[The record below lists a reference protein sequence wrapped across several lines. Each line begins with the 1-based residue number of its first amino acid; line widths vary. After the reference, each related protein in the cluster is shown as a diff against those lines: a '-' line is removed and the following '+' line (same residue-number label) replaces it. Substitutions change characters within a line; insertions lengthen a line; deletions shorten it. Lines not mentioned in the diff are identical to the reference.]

1 MGLRACAKY
10 KRGGRPAPLQQ
21 NCCNTMLTTREEPTA
36 AERVR
41 GSGFAPVGVLIGLSD
56 EIGGGGGGE
65 DQFPKTFKRSSGG

>member
-1 MGLRACAKY
+1 
-10 KRGGRPAPLQQ
+10 
-21 NCCNTMLTTREEPTA
+21 MLTTREEPTA

-41 GSGFAPVGVLIGLSD
+41 GSGFAPVGVLIGLGD